1 MVFSEGNREKVKRL
15 PGYGGRYEVGSMGH
29 VFSRGEVMS
38 LIGGR
43 YVNLSEKGVAT
54 RVDVAYLVAR
64 LFVGNLRGCQYV
76 KHKNGDLMDNR
87 AENLEWTDEKPR
99 WRGGRKDK
107 GGRAVA
113 QYTLDGT
120 CVGRY
125 ESLGE
130 AERKTGVARSLI
142 RNCAGGLSKKARGFI
157 FRYV

>member
-1 MVFSEGNREKVKRL
+1 MIFSEGNREKVKKL
-15 PGYGGRYEVGSMGH
+15 PGYGGRYQVGSMGH
-29 VFSRGEVMS
+29 VFSNGEVLS
-38 LIGGR
+38 LIGER

-64 LFVGNLRGCQYV
+64 LFVGNLHGYDYV
-76 KHKNGDLMDNR
+76 RHKNGDLRDNR
-87 AENLEWTDEKPR
+87 AENLEWVREKPKT
-99 WRGGRKDK
+99 RGGRKPY

-125 ESLGE
+125 ESISE
-130 AERKTGVARSLI
+130 ASEKSGVARSLI
-142 RNCAGGLSKKARGFI
+142 RNCAGGLAKRARGFI